1 MDYYA
6 HTRPQLLR
14 FVPVDARD
22 ILEIGCGEGYFG
34 ATVKERLPGAR
45 YRGIE
50 PNPAAA
56 AKAGA
61 RLDSAFTGTFGDY
74 AASHSLAG
82 VDLLVCNDVLEHM
95 ADPGEVFRRLE
106 REAPGCRVLFSV
118 PNVRYVEV
126 IHGLLLKGDW
136 RYVDEGVL
144 DRTHLRFF
152 TRRSFDR
159 FAGEHGLVPV
169 DSAMV
174 GPCKS
179 KAFRFLSFLAMGLLD
194 EFKHMQYAGLL
205 VRRGAAGASASPSPS
220 AASPAPPPPR
230 PG

>member
-6 HTRPQLLR
+6 HSRPQLLR
-14 FVPVDARD
+14 FVPGDARE
-22 ILEIGCGEGYFG
+22 ILEIGCGEGHFG
-34 ATVKERLPGAR
+34 AAVKAKLPACR

-56 AKAGA
+56 AAAGS
-61 RLDSAFTGTFGDY
+61 RLDAAFTGTFQDY
-74 AASHSLAG
+74 AAAHSLAG

-95 ADPGEVFRRLE
+95 ADPGEVFRKLE

-118 PNVRYVEV
+118 PNVRYIEV
-126 IHGLLLKGDW
+126 IHGLLVLGDW
-136 RYVDEGVL
+136 RYADEGVL

-159 FAGEHGLVPV
+159 FAREHGLVPA
-169 DSAMV
+169 DSALI

-179 KAFRFLSFLAMGLLD
+179 KAFRFLSVLAMGMLD

-205 VRRGAAGASASPSPS
+205 VRPGSAGTAPPSARSAPSP
-220 AASPAPPPPR
+220 
-230 PG
+230 